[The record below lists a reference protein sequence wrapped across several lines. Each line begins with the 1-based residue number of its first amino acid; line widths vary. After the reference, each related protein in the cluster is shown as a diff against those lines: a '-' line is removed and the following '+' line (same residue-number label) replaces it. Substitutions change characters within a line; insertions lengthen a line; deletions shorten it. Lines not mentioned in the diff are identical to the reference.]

1 MSESDK
7 DSYVL
12 NVDPSKMCLAE
23 FGYKAKEAIR
33 KVEENCKREDCGVF
47 LQLCAEL
54 LHIVF
59 KYDTMGSGQN
69 DVVFAAEAI
78 NHMRQSLEEIED
90 LYPEAKEFLDIAIKK
105 YGDGKA

>member
-23 FGYKAKEAIR
+23 F
-33 KVEENCKREDCGVF
+33 
-47 LQLCAEL
+47 
-54 LHIVF
+54 
-59 KYDTMGSGQN
+59 
-69 DVVFAAEAI
+69 
-78 NHMRQSLEEIED
+78 
-90 LYPEAKEFLDIAIKK
+90 LDIAIKK